1 MKSKLVR
8 FIEAESRVMVTWGN
22 VEGKWED
29 SGKKAQSSIMPAE

>member
-8 FIEAESRVMVTWGN
+8 FTEAESRVTVTWGK

-29 SGKKAQSSIMPAE
+29 IDKKAQSSIMQEE